1 MTNFNASGAMMPL
14 DEYYEHCVV
23 PKPKVPRPYT
33 SMPMTNRTKR
43 QAGRLRSYKE
53 LGPEDEDDD
62 EDDDLQGSELDKGY
76 QEDGAIDSNLSQM
89 SFEMNDFNKMYWE
102 EESLNQE
109 VSQTS
114 AQWRIYGNNVNR
126 PAGAAPLVPND
137 QARGNVK
144 SRLDLRDGSRFRNA
158 NNQRRNQNSNN
169 HRRHH
174 QAQDAREQRL
184 RTAYNAFSSETNHAR
199 QPGDVLMNIHNHF
212 QYDYQGPNDPHASAN
227 MMGPDHYDT
236 TNASSIT
243 SLIDSVSH
251 IPDNRVKNRLGCE
264 FLRSPNTSNDMFA
277 GRAQGSHFQEMSTA
291 TTTSD
296 LEEENYSKMAHNV
309 LLFLKSAAQNEALGN
324 SS

>member
-1 MTNFNASGAMMPL
+1 SPFYSNLISNPT

-33 SMPMTNRTKR
+33 SKPMANKTKR

-53 LGPEDEDDD
+53 LGQEDEDVE
-62 EDDDLQGSELDKGY
+62 EDDDFQGSELDKNY
-76 QEDGAIDSNLSQM
+76 QEDGAIDSNLSQIN
-89 SFEMNDFNKMYWE
+89 FEMNDFNKMYWE

-109 VSQTS
+109 VPQSS

-126 PAGAAPLVPND
+126 PAGAAPLVPTD
-137 QARGNVK
+137 QARSNVK

-158 NNQRRNQNSNN
+158 NNQRRIQINNHN
-169 HRRHH
+169 HRRQH

-184 RTAYNAFSSETNHAR
+184 RTAYNAFSKETESAK
-199 QPGDVLMNIHNHF
+199 QPPDVLMNMRNHF
-212 QYDYQGPNDPHASAN
+212 QYNHQGPNDLHTSVN
-227 MMGPDHYDT
+227 MMEPDHYDS
-236 TNASSIT
+236 TNSSSIT

-251 IPDNRVKNRLGCE
+251 IPDKRVKNRLGCDIS
-264 FLRSPNTSNDMFA
+264 RSPNTSNDMFA
-277 GRAQGSHFQEMSTA
+277 GRAQDTHFLEMRPA

-296 LEEENYSKMAHNV
+296 FEDENYSKMAHNV

-324 SS
+324 S